1 MDKPKKAKR
10 SWTAEQKF
18 NILQEIDA
26 DIKSGMKVGDA
37 LAKHGLFSSVYSS
50 WKKQL
55 AVGVKSSLRSGKPP
69 VDKEKRRLEREIEK
83 LKAIVLSQS
92 QMIADLKK
100 ETNWD

>member
-1 MDKPKKAKR
+1 MVQPKRAKR

-18 NILQEIDA
+18 QILQEIDA
-26 DIKSGMKVGDA
+26 DLKTGMKVGDA
-37 LAKHGLFSSVYSS
+37 IAKHSLAASVYAS
-50 WKKQL
+50 WRKQL

-69 VDKEKRRLEREIEK
+69 VDKDKRRLEQRIAK
-83 LKAIVLSQS
+83 LEAIVLSQS